1 MLGAGCFGKIVKA
14 VNKRTGQMMALKI
27 ERQKKSKLKMVLK
40 NEIEIM
46 TKLQG
51 KLGIPQIYASG

>member
-27 ERQKKSKLKMVLK
+27 EKQRKSKLKMVLK

-51 KLGIPQIYASG
+51 KQGIPQIYASG